1 MMIHGWSTSVENTIN
16 LEGWDEE
23 YKTCHLFLSQ
33 GIVSFVIGLFVVGL
47 YLFGFEQAAYAQDVA
62 GSAVDLAEEVRDM
75 PVSSTIRL
83 LFILTA
89 LTFVP
94 AMILAMTAIYTLC
107 HCIFNDASGNRIA
120 AVSTKSSADW
130 FELIL
135 SLMIMS
141 KPLTQVYDEAI
152 TPFMQGEMEVLDAT
166 ETAMEPMRN
175 FMLANTR
182 RADLQTML
190 NISQTPDVE
199 TLEEIPSPVVVS
211 LFLLSELKTAFVI
224 GVKIYLPFLVLDII
238 VANILLGMG
247 MMVLPPIIISLPF
260 KIMLFVLMDGW
271 TLLITSMTSSF
282 YGV

>member
-1 MMIHGWSTSVENTIN
+1 MLKQTVKALMESKW
-16 LEGWDEE
+16 L
-23 YKTCHLFLSQ
+23 KTAML
-33 GIVSFVIGLFVVGL
+33 SFVLSCLSFVC
-47 YLFGFEQAAYAQDVA
+47 FEQVAMAQELAD
-62 GSAVDLAEEVRDM
+62 SAVELSEEVRDM

-89 LTFVP
+89 LTFLP
-94 AMILAMTAIYTLC
+94 AMILAMTPFTRFIIVFSMMRQAIGLQQSPPNQVLVGLSL
-107 HCIFNDASGNRIA
+107 F
-120 AVSTKSSADW
+120 
-130 FELIL
+130 L
-135 SLMIMS
+135 SLMIM
-141 KPLTQVYDEAI
+141 KQPLTTVYDTAV
-152 TPFMQGEMEVLDAT
+152 TPFMEGEMEVLDAA

-182 RADLQTML
+182 RADLQTMI
-190 NISQTPDVE
+190 NISQTPTVE
-199 TLEEIPSPVVVS
+199 TLEEIPSTVVVS
-211 LFLLSELKTAFVI
+211 SFLLSELKTAFVI

-271 TLLITSMTSSF
+271 SLLITSMTSSF

>member
-1 MMIHGWSTSVENTIN
+1 MTQRRRQFALTHVVG
-16 LEGWDEE
+16 
-23 YKTCHLFLSQ
+23 
-33 GIVSFVIGLFVVGL
+33 IGLLLFSV
-47 YLFGFEQAAYAQDVA
+47 FGFENVAIAQDLA
-62 GSAVDLAEEVRDM
+62 DSAIELSEEVRDM

-89 LTFVP
+89 LTFLP
-94 AMILAMTAIYTLC
+94 AMILAMTPFTRFVIVFSMMRQAIGLQQSPPNQVLVGLSL
-107 HCIFNDASGNRIA
+107 F
-120 AVSTKSSADW
+120 
-130 FELIL
+130 L
-135 SLMIMS
+135 SLMIMQ
-141 KPLTQVYDEAI
+141 KPLNQVYDEAI
-152 TPFMQGEMEVLDAT
+152 TPFMQGEVEVLDAV
-166 ETAMEPMRN
+166 EIGMDPMRD

-190 NISQTPDVE
+190 GISQIANVQ
-199 TLEEIPSPVVVS
+199 TLEEIPSTVVVS
-211 LFLLSELKTAFVI
+211 SFLLSELKTAFVI

-271 TLLITSMTSSF
+271 SLLITSITSSF

>member
-1 MMIHGWSTSVENTIN
+1 MKSAGRWP
-16 LEGWDEE
+16 
-23 YKTCHLFLSQ
+23 FLSQ
-33 GIVSFVIGLFVVGL
+33 GIVSFCIGLCVLAL
-47 YLFGFEQAAYAQDVA
+47 YLFGFEQVAHAQDVA

-89 LTFVP
+89 LTFLP
-94 AMILAMTAIYTLC
+94 AMILAMTPFTRFVIVFSMMRQAIGLQQSPP
-107 HCIFNDASGNRIA
+107 NQ
-120 AVSTKSSADW
+120 V
-130 FELIL
+130 LIGLSLFL
-135 SLMIMS
+135 SLMIM
-141 KPLTQVYDEAI
+141 KQPLNQVYDDAV
-152 TPFMQGEMEVLDAT
+152 TPFMQGEMEVLEAG
-166 ETAMEPMRN
+166 EAAMEPMRN
-175 FMLANTR
+175 FMLSNTR

-190 NISQTPDVE
+190 NISQSPEVD
-199 TLEEIPSPVVVS
+199 TLEEIPSTVVVS
-211 LFLLSELKTAFVI
+211 SFLLSELKTAFVI

>member
-1 MMIHGWSTSVENTIN
+1 MKAMMKSKRHWRQSRRVGSVV
-16 LEGWDEE
+16 LG
-23 YKTCHLFLSQ
+23 LSLLLL
-33 GIVSFVIGLFVVGL
+33 V
-47 YLFGFEQAAYAQDVA
+47 LFGTEQAAMAQDVA

-75 PVSSTIRL
+75 PVSSTVRL

-89 LTFVP
+89 LTFLP
-94 AMILAMTAIYTLC
+94 AMILAMTPFTRFVIVFSMMRQAIGLQQSPPNQVLVGLSL
-107 HCIFNDASGNRIA
+107 F
-120 AVSTKSSADW
+120 
-130 FELIL
+130 L
-135 SLMIMS
+135 SLMIMQ
-141 KPLTQVYDEAI
+141 KPLNQVYDEAV
-152 TPFMQGEMEVLDAT
+152 TPFMQGEMEVLEAA

-175 FMLANTR
+175 FMLSNTR

-190 NISQTPDVE
+190 NISETPEVE
-199 TLEEIPSPVVVS
+199 TLAEIPSTVVVS
-211 LFLLSELKTAFVI
+211 SFLLSELKTAFVI

-271 TLLITSMTSSF
+271 SLLITSMTSSF

>member
-1 MMIHGWSTSVENTIN
+1 MKSTRR
-16 LEGWDEE
+16 WP
-23 YKTCHLFLSQ
+23 FLSQ
-33 GIVSFVIGLFVVGL
+33 GIVSFGIGLCVLGL
-47 YLFGFEQAAYAQDVA
+47 YLFGFEQAASAQDVA

-94 AMILAMTAIYTLC
+94 AMILAMTPFTRFVIVFSMMRQAIGLQQAPP
-107 HCIFNDASGNRIA
+107 NQ
-120 AVSTKSSADW
+120 V
-130 FELIL
+130 LIGLSLFL
-135 SLMIMS
+135 SLMIMN
-141 KPLTQVYDEAI
+141 KPLTQAYDEAI
-152 TPFMQGEMEVLDAT
+152 TPFMQGEMEVLDAA

-175 FMLANTR
+175 FMLSNTR

-190 NISQTPDVE
+190 NISQTPEVE
-199 TLEEIPSPVVVS
+199 TLAEIPSPVVIS
-211 LFLLSELKTAFVI
+211 SFLLSELKTAFVI

-271 TLLITSMTSSF
+271 SLLITSMTSSF

>member
-1 MMIHGWSTSVENTIN
+1 MTQRLRRQFGLTHFIG
-16 LEGWDEE
+16 
-23 YKTCHLFLSQ
+23 
-33 GIVSFVIGLFVVGL
+33 IGLLLFSV
-47 YLFGFEQAAYAQDVA
+47 FGFENVAMAQDLA
-62 GSAVDLAEEVRDM
+62 DSAIELSEEVRDM

-89 LTFVP
+89 LTFLP
-94 AMILAMTAIYTLC
+94 AMILAMTPFTRFVIVFSMMRQAIGLQQSPP
-107 HCIFNDASGNRIA
+107 NQ
-120 AVSTKSSADW
+120 V
-130 FELIL
+130 LIGLSLFL
-135 SLMIMS
+135 SLMIMQ
-141 KPLTQVYDEAI
+141 KPLNQVYDEAV
-152 TPFMQGEMEVLDAT
+152 TPFMQGEVEVLDAV
-166 ETAMEPMRN
+166 EIGMDPMRN

-190 NISQTPDVE
+190 GISQIANVQ
-199 TLEEIPSPVVVS
+199 TLEEIPSTVVVS
-211 LFLLSELKTAFVI
+211 SFLLSELKTAFVI

-271 TLLITSMTSSF
+271 SLLITSITSSF